1 MNVNGQI
8 GTAALF
14 AQIVW
19 IACGLFLYLTMP
31 GASLFSSSAAAFLI
45 GGAFAAALVFGM
57 PFYGLQRAISGEPIA
72 ETGIAP
78 ARRQN
83 IASAWLLPII
93 EAILIFVAAQFVF
106 DKVETFRA
114 GVPLAYVQERDLF
127 DGSLKSFSAA
137 NTLEEE
143 AKPEREAGRIDPD
156 TEAKVVA
163 FMEDGVRRSRGVSD
177 GFLSYLHPELP
188 QPYRTQLVKGYELLV
203 EGRRANDLAKQT
215 EGNELVRT
223 FYTEF
228 LPSRV
233 DAILERMG
241 LRPQ

>member
-1 MNVNGQI
+1 MNVNGQF

-19 IACGLFLYLTMP
+19 IACGLFLYFAVP
-31 GASLFSSSAAAFLI
+31 GASLFSGSAAAFLI

-57 PFYGLQRAISGEPIA
+57 PFYGLQRAISGETVA
-72 ETGIAP
+72 ETGAP
-78 ARRQN
+78 VRRQN
-83 IASAWLLPII
+83 IASAWLLPIL
-93 EAILIFVAAQFVF
+93 EAILIFIGAQFVF
-106 DKVETFRA
+106 DRVETFRA

-137 NTLEEE
+137 NTIEEE

-163 FMEDGVRRSRGVSD
+163 FMEDGVRRSRSVSD

-203 EGRRANDLAKQT
+203 EGRRTNDLAKQT
-215 EGNELVRT
+215 EGNELVRR

-228 LPSRV
+228 LPPRV

>member
-1 MNVNGQI
+1 MSVNGQI

-19 IACGLFLYLTMP
+19 IACGLFLYLTVP
-31 GASLFSSSAAAFLI
+31 GASLFSGSAAAFLI

-57 PFYGLQRAISGEPIA
+57 PFHGLQRAISGETVA
-72 ETGIAP
+72 QGRIAP
-78 ARRQN
+78 ARRQH
-83 IASAWLLPII
+83 IASAWLLPIL
-93 EAILIFVAAQFVF
+93 EAILIFIAAQFVF
-106 DKVETFRA
+106 DRLETFRA
-114 GVPLAYVQERDLF
+114 GVPLAFVQERDLF

-137 NTLEEE
+137 NTLEEQ

-163 FMEDGVRRSRGVSD
+163 FMEDGVRRARNVSD
-177 GFLSYLHPELP
+177 AFLSYLHPELP
-188 QPYRTQLVKGYELLV
+188 QPYRTRLVKGYELLV
-203 EGRRANDLAKQT
+203 EGRRTNDLAKQT
-215 EGNELVRT
+215 EGNDLVRS

-228 LPSRV
+228 LPLRV
-233 DAILERMG
+233 DAILEKMG

>member
-1 MNVNGQI
+1 MSVNSQI

-19 IACGLFLYLTMP
+19 IACGLFLYFTVP
-31 GASLFSSSAAAFLI
+31 GASLFSGSAAAFLI

-57 PFYGLQRAISGEPIA
+57 PFYGLQRAMPGDTVA
-72 ETGIAP
+72 QTGIST

-83 IASAWLLPII
+83 IASVWLLPAL
-93 EAILIFVAAQFVF
+93 EAVLIFIAAQFVF
-106 DKVETFRA
+106 DRLETFRA
-114 GVPLAYVQERDLF
+114 GVPLAYVQERALF

-163 FMEDGVRRSRGVSD
+163 FMEDGVRRARNVSD
-177 GFLSYLHPELP
+177 EFLSYLHPELP
-188 QPYRTQLVKGYELLV
+188 QPYRTQLVKGYELLLD
-203 EGRRANDLAKQT
+203 GRRTNDLAKQM
-215 EGNELVRT
+215 EGNDLVRS

-228 LPSRV
+228 LPPRV